1 MFNTIRAATKEE
13 VERIADTSDLG
24 PGCVVVALDTPKGA
38 ILAVIRTLKEL
49 DPVHYPEGID
59 TRMKTVFL
67 RDTAHLMLGMGAP
80 SYYFNLP
87 ADDETYQAAA
97 KHWGCEQVSTS
108 PVLRFKKDL
117 IHNAHNE
124 QNSVQ

>member
-1 MFNTIRAATKEE
+1 MFNTLRKATPEE
-13 VERIADTSDLG
+13 AVSIAHNSDLG
-24 PGCVVVALDTPKGA
+24 PGCDVIALDTPKGA
-38 ILAVIRTLKEL
+38 ILAVIRTCKEL

-67 RDTAHLMLGMGAP
+67 RDAAHLMMGFGAP

-87 ADDETYQAAA
+87 ADDEAYQAAA

-117 IHNAHNE
+117 INAHHE
-124 QNSVQ
+124 